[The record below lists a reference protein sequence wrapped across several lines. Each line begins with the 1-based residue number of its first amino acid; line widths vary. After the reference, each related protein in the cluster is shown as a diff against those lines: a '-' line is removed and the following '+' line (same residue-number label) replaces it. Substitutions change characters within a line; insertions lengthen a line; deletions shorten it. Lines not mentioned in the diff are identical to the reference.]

1 MSITVVR
8 TRRERGLL
16 EIYGC
21 ECWWLLLDGMAIDI
35 YMNERQRHF
44 NHDNKIIVQNM
55 TVRQWS

>member
-21 ECWWLLLDGMAIDI
+21 ECWWLLLDMAIDI
-35 YMNERQRHF
+35 YMNERQRHV